1 MLYDFHHGFDIG
13 MEEGGPA
20 VSTTKP
26 MTARERVL
34 ASLEHREPDRLA
46 VDLGSNPSS
55 GISAVAHANLVQ
67 HLGLANQRTWIYD
80 VVQQL
85 AQPSEEL
92 LDRLR
97 IDVVDI
103 GRTFDATDADWKPV
117 TLPSGIDVEI
127 PAWFDPVTQEDGS
140 WDAFDESGL
149 RIASMPNG
157 AAFFDQTYWPYLDG
171 YPDDLSGLAEVMPK
185 VLWAGLVHSPWDH
198 AGEDGFWQTLRTQ
211 TQALRA
217 STDRALMVVV
227 GCNLFEWGT
236 FLRRI
241 DNFLMD
247 LVVDT
252 ANVERLLDALLEIH
266 FATLDNVLTAVGD
279 LVEVI
284 RFGDDLGMDGGPLM
298 SPETYRTIFKPRHAA
313 LNAYVH
319 ERSTLKTFLHSCGSL
334 YDLLP
339 DIVETGVDVLNPV
352 QISARDMEP
361 AKLKAEFG
369 DAITFWGGGADTRHV
384 LPKGTPDE
392 VRDHVQRNI
401 EAFAPGGGF
410 VFATAH
416 NMLPDVPPQNIEAMF
431 EAIDEYR

>member
-1 MLYDFHHGFDIG
+1 MAGDH
-13 MEEGGPA
+13 
-20 VSTTKP
+20 S
-26 MTARERVL
+26 MTPRERVL
-34 ASLEHREPDRLA
+34 ASVEHREPDRLA

-55 GISAVAHANLVQ
+55 GISAVAHANLVK
-67 HLGLANQRTWIYD
+67 HLDLADQRTQVYD

-92 LDRLR
+92 LGRLR

-103 GRTFDATDADWKPV
+103 GRTFDAADRDWKPV

-127 PAWFDPVTQEDGS
+127 PAWFDPVVQTNGAWEAFTQ
-140 WDAFDESGL
+140 AGL
-149 RIASMPNG
+149 RIASMPLG
-157 AAFFDQTYWPYLDG
+157 AAFFDQTYFPYLDG
-171 YPDDLSGLAEVMPK
+171 YPDDLSNLPQVMPL
-185 VLWAGLVHSPWDH
+185 VLWSGLVHSPWDH
-198 AGEDGFWQTLRTQ
+198 AADDGFWETLRARTL
-211 TQALRA
+211 ALRA
-217 STDRALMVVV
+217 STDRALMLVV

-247 LVVDT
+247 LVTDQ

-266 FATLDNVLTAVGD
+266 FDTLDHVLESVGD
-279 LVEVI
+279 IVDIL
-284 RFGDDLGMDGGPLM
+284 RFGDDLGMDNGPLM
-298 SPETYRTIFKPRHAA
+298 SPATYRAIFKPRHAA

-319 ERSTLKTFLHSCGSL
+319 ERSSLKTFLHSCGSL

-339 DIVETGVDVLNPV
+339 DIIETGVDILNPV
-352 QISARDMEP
+352 QISAANMEP
-361 AKLKAEFG
+361 GKLKREFG
-369 DAITFWGGGADTRHV
+369 DAISFWGGGADTRKV
-384 LPKGTPDE
+384 LPRGTPAE
-392 VRDHVQRNI
+392 VSDHVRRNI

-416 NMLPDVPPQNIEAMF
+416 NMLPDVPPENIMAMF

>member
-1 MLYDFHHGFDIG
+1 MSD
-13 MEEGGPA
+13 E
-20 VSTTKP
+20 P
-26 MTARERVL
+26 MSSRERVL
-34 ASLEHREPDRLA
+34 AAIAHHEPDGLP

-55 GISAVAHANLVQ
+55 GISAVAHANLVR
-67 HLGLANQRTWIYD
+67 HLGLADQRTRVYD

-85 AQPSEEL
+85 AQPSDEL

-97 IDVVDI
+97 IDAIDI
-103 GRTFDATDADWKPV
+103 GRTFDADDADWKPL
-117 TLPSGIDVEI
+117 TLPSGVETEV
-127 PAWFDPVTQEDGS
+127 PAWFDPVRQDDGS
-140 WDAFDESGL
+140 LEAFTGDGL
-149 RIASMPNG
+149 RIAAMPRG
-157 AAFFDQTYWPYLDG
+157 AAFFDQTYFPYLDG
-171 YPDDLSGLAEVMPK
+171 YPDDFAGLPEVMPL
-185 VLWAGLVHSPWDH
+185 VLWSGLVHSPWDH
-198 AGEDGFWQTLRTQ
+198 AGDEGFWETLRAQ
-211 TQALRA
+211 TIELRE

-247 LVVDT
+247 LVVDQ

-266 FATLDNVLTAVGD
+266 FDTLDHVIESVGD
-279 LVEVI
+279 LVDIV
-284 RFGDDLGMDGGPLM
+284 RFGDDLGMDNGPLM
-298 SPETYRTIFKPRHAA
+298 SPQTYRDIFKPRHAA

-319 ERSTLKTFLHSCGSL
+319 ERSSMKTFLHSCGSL

-339 DIVETGVDVLNPV
+339 DIIETGVDILNPV

-369 DAITFWGGGADTRHV
+369 DAITFWGGGADTRQV
-384 LPKGTPDE
+384 LPKGSPAE
-392 VRDHVQRNI
+392 VKDHVRRNI

-416 NMLPDVPPQNIEAMF
+416 NMLPDVPPQNIEAMYQ
-431 EAIDEYR
+431 AVDEYR

>member
-1 MLYDFHHGFDIG
+1 MSQHQL
-13 MEEGGPA
+13 
-20 VSTTKP
+20 S
-26 MTARERVL
+26 MTPRERVL
-34 ASLEHREPDRLA
+34 ASIEHREPDRLP
-46 VDLGSNPSS
+46 VDLGSTPSS
-55 GISAVAHANLVQ
+55 GISAVAHANLVK
-67 HLGLANQRTWIYD
+67 HLGLADQRTWVYD

-85 AQPSEEL
+85 AQPQDEL

-117 TLPSGIDVEI
+117 TLPGGADVSI
-127 PAWFDPVTQEDGS
+127 PAGFDPVQQENGAWEAFNADG
-140 WDAFDESGL
+140 L
-149 RIASMPNG
+149 KIASMPRG
-157 AAFFDQTYWPYLDG
+157 AAFFDQTHWPYLDG
-171 YPDDLSGLAEVMPK
+171 YPDDLSGLAEVMPN
-185 VLWAGLVHSPWDH
+185 VLWSGLVHTPWNH
-198 AGEDGFWQTLRTQ
+198 AGDDGFWDTLRARTL
-211 TQALRA
+211 ALRD

-247 LVVDT
+247 LVVDQ

-266 FATLDNVLTAVGD
+266 FQTLDNVIASVGD
-279 LVEVI
+279 LVDIV
-284 RFGDDLGMDGGPLM
+284 RFGDDLGMDNGPLM
-298 SPETYRTIFKPRHAA
+298 SPDTYRAIFKPRHAA

-319 ERSTLKTFLHSCGSL
+319 ERSSLKTFLHSCGSL

-339 DIVETGVDVLNPV
+339 DIIETGVDILNPV

-369 DAITFWGGGADTRHV
+369 DAITFWGGGADTRQV
-384 LPKGTPDE
+384 LPKGTPDA
-392 VRDHVQRNI
+392 VRDHVRRNI
-401 EAFAPGGGF
+401 ETLAPGGGF

-416 NMLPDVPPQNIEAMF
+416 NMLGDVPPQNIEAMF
-431 EAIDEYR
+431 EAVDEYR